1 MYEVTLINRV
11 RNEEMQRRT
20 VVVREL
26 TDRAEQGILRW
37 FGHVERMDEGHLG
50 EEDDKF

>member
-1 MYEVTLINRV
+1 MNGV

-26 TDRAEQGILRW
+26 ADRAQQGVLRW
-37 FGHVERMDEGHLG
+37 FGHVERMEEGYFG
-50 EEDDKF
+50 EEDNNV